1 MEKNF
6 ETKGI
11 LVLLIVGLLLRLI
24 AIYLYSDEVL
34 TNEWAVIIKNF
45 KLTGTFGVNVVQ
57 DDLFAIPTLANEG
70 DKVLPTIYMPP
81 LYYYLIYVIDL
92 LFDNFSYIT
101 NYIIILQ
108 TCLSLIS
115 IFLFYKII
123 RNLEKNTIL
132 IFIATSIFAFF
143 PLNVYV
149 SSQISSITLQIFLLL
164 NFIFFLT
171 EYLKKKTITNL
182 IFFSF
187 FSALLIL
194 TRAEFI
200 LFYFLTILFFF
211 IYFKKNFKSLFFS
224 ILFTILIISPY
235 IYRNYITFNEITIT
249 KSFGYNLLKG
259 NNPNFKVEGSP
270 EFIEENFPR
279 NKLNIKTDKYY
290 EIKLDNF
297 YKSEALKIIKNDYL
311 TYFKFYLKKVYSF
324 IFFNKDSTYSDY
336 FNFMHIIPKIIISI
350 LSFIAAILLIR
361 KKSFYQY
368 LSFYYFTNI
377 FLFSVFFILPRYS
390 LILLPIQL
398 LLSIQLINILRG
410 KFFN

>member
-1 MEKNF
+1 M
-6 ETKGI
+6 
-11 LVLLIVGLLLRLI
+11 
-24 AIYLYSDEVL
+24 
-34 TNEWAVIIKNF
+34 
-45 KLTGTFGVNVVQ
+45 
-57 DDLFAIPTLANEG
+57 
-70 DKVLPTIYMPP
+70 
-81 LYYYLIYVIDL
+81 
-92 LFDNFSYIT
+92 
-101 NYIIILQ
+101 
-108 TCLSLIS
+108 
-115 IFLFYKII
+115 
-123 RNLEKNTIL
+123 
-132 IFIATSIFAFF
+132 
-143 PLNVYV
+143 
-149 SSQISSITLQIFLLL
+149 
-164 NFIFFLT
+164 
-171 EYLKKKTITNL
+171 
-182 IFFSF
+182 
-187 FSALLIL
+187 LIL

-235 IYRNYITFNEITIT
+235 IYRNYIIFNEITIT

-297 YKSEALKIIKNDYL
+297 YKSEALKIIKNDSL

-377 FLFSVFFILPRYS
+377 LLFSIFFILPRYS
-390 LILLPIQL
+390 LILLPIQI